1 MMRRRSSSGRLPH
14 AAISAPVRRQP
25 SHRPSLPRVQ
35 TPMHGLETRRCGMGR
50 NWKESGSLGTGVSLF
65 SCGTAGGRASIFRMN
80 ETLESLSFA

>member
-1 MMRRRSSSGRLPH
+1 
-14 AAISAPVRRQP
+14 
-25 SHRPSLPRVQ
+25 
-35 TPMHGLETRRCGMGR
+35 MHGLETRRCGMGR